1 MCWLTLFLLKLRP
14 IIASL
19 LTIVLHLTPL
29 KMIPAAYKS
38 EHSPYLIFWAIRK
51 GNAKRTN
58 VHFIIQNLKAD
69 DHLMSSEEGDRRR
82 GQVNERESRRKS
94 EDYKL

>member
-1 MCWLTLFLLKLRP
+1 
-14 IIASL
+14 
-19 LTIVLHLTPL
+19 
-29 KMIPAAYKS
+29 MIPNIANS
-38 EHSPYLIFWAIRK
+38 SSAIRK

-69 DHLMSSEEGDRRR
+69 DHLMSSEQGDRRR
-82 GQVNERESRRKS
+82 GDVNENERERTG